1 MSETETPS
9 CNAENETESKFIGVV
24 IRIENGPSILF
35 ADFNAL
41 QSNRLQ
47 NCDLYF
53 NDFVVEGNTAISK
66 IASIEK
72 NYYLLHA
79 KYIKNAKQSPHTI
92 TKMSYLLKEYI
103 ETIYLCQ
110 VEVSQIIDLLKEIQ
124 KKHMVLNYHSNSSFM
139 SKSNY

>member
-35 ADFNAL
+35 ADFN
-41 QSNRLQ
+41 
-47 NCDLYF
+47 
-53 NDFVVEGNTAISK
+53 VEGNTAISK